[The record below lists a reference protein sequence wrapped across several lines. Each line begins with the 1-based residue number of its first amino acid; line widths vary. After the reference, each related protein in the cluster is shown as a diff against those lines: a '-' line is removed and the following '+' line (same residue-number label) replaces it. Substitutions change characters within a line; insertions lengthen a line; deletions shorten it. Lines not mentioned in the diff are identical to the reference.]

1 MKKQILILFI
11 ILLKLQNNFAQDDIP
26 FNHYDL
32 SYSEYIERV
41 KTHNIK
47 YAAEKLNID
56 ISEAAIEASK
66 VFIDPYISVD
76 ITEDLEN
83 RTATGYGFSSEFVK
97 TIDLG
102 GERKARINLSHSEN
116 LMTHA
121 LLIDYFR
128 NLQAEATLVY
138 LHAMQHMQLY
148 KVRNDSY
155 QTMRKL
161 YESDS
166 IRVKLGSIMEI
177 DAIQSKLEAGIL
189 RNELIHAIAEWKN
202 ALAQI
207 SMMTGILKADTFC
220 IPSSH
225 LHDVSRE
232 FTLDKLIIDAQ
243 NNRADLLAALH
254 NKDVSQKALVLKH
267 KERNTDLDLKI
278 GFTNY
283 YLPEISSPATTGL
296 TAGVAIPLKFSNLNK
311 GDIKIA
317 EFKVQ
322 QAEELF
328 RYVEL
333 QIKVEVKQAW
343 EYYIDFCDQVENFNN
358 GLLENAEKVRKGKI
372 YSYQRG
378 ETSLLEVLNAQRT
391 YNEIQTTYYETRFNQ
406 AAALIDLE
414 KAAGIWDINF

>member
-1 MKKQILILFI
+1 MKKQILIAFI
-11 ILLKLQNNFAQDDIP
+11 ILLKLQKIFAQDEIP

-32 SYSEYIERV
+32 TYSEYIERV
-41 KTHNIK
+41 KNNNIV
-47 YAAEKLNID
+47 YAAEKLNIN

-66 VFIDPYISVD
+66 VFSDPYISLD
-76 ITEDLEN
+76 FIEDLET
-83 RTATGYGFSSEFVK
+83 RTTTGYGFSSELVK

-116 LMTHA
+116 LMTLA
-121 LLIDYFR
+121 ILKDFFR

-155 QTMRKL
+155 QTMKKL

-202 ALAQI
+202 SLSQI
-207 SMMTGILKADTFC
+207 SMMTGISKVDTLC
-220 IPSSH
+220 LPSSH
-225 LHDVSRE
+225 LHDVFRE
-232 FTLDKLIIDAQ
+232 FALDKLIMEAQ
-243 NNRADLLAALH
+243 NNRADLLTALH
-254 NKDVSQKALVLKH
+254 NKDVSEKALVLKH

-278 GFTNY
+278 GFSNY
-283 YLPEISSPATTGL
+283 YISDVSSPMTTGI
-296 TAGVAIPLKFSNLNK
+296 TAGIGIPLKFSNFNK
-311 GDIKIA
+311 GEIKMA

-322 QAEELF
+322 QAEEL
-328 RYVEL
+328 YKQIEL
-333 QIKVEVKQAW
+333 QILVEVKQSW
-343 EYYIDFCDQVENFNN
+343 EFYLDYCNQVENFNN

-391 YNEIQTTYYETRFNQ
+391 YNDIQTTYYETRFNQ
-406 AAALIDLE
+406 AAALVELE
-414 KAAGIWDINF
+414 KAAGIWDISF